1 MIALLALA
9 VGVLVSYDDN
19 NYYSDYYS
27 DSDEDAIEKAG
38 KVYVSTVPALVL
50 PFKTDIFVQSRP
62 SLDRLDLSMSH
73 PHYHR
78 NRPTCTQEP

>member
-38 KVYVSTVPALVL
+38 KVYVTPVPTLVF
-50 PFKTDIFVQSRP
+50 PSKSDIF
-62 SLDRLDLSMSH
+62 L
-73 PHYHR
+73 
-78 NRPTCTQEP
+78 